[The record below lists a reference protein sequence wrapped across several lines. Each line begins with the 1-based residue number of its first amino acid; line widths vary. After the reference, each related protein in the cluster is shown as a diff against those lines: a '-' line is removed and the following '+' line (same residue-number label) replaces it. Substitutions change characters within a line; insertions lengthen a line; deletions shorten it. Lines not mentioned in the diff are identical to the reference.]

1 MRKPLII
8 YDFAPYSFKI
18 SLFIFG
24 LAVKADDDI
33 LVNPERLVEIMEDK
47 YPGMN
52 NNIWGNL

>member
-1 MRKPLII
+1 
-8 YDFAPYSFKI
+8 
-18 SLFIFG
+18 

-52 NNIWGNL
+52 INILGTGNSQVEGKKKIELKM